1 MGRMTRA
8 GAAAAAVVLTIGLAA
23 CGDDDDA
30 STDTTAEDA
39 GGEATADPAAFCDGL
54 VEFNGKVNEVE
65 LDDDASEEDVKAV
78 GEELAPLAEDMAEN
92 APEGVADAW
101 SDLNDTAIQPLLEGD
116 GEAFNSD
123 ETFAAYTQVVDAA
136 VEECEFPS
144 VAVSAV
150 DYAFEG
156 VPATVPAGN
165 VALELT
171 NNGAEQHEMIVFR
184 KADGV
189 TQPIEE
195 ILNLPEEETESLVV
209 FAGAAFAPPGE
220 SGSALAQLEPGEY
233 AMACFIPVGTTADA
247 DPEAGGDGPPH
258 FTQGMLT
265 EFTVE

>member
-65 LDDDASEEDVKAV
+65 LDDDASEDDVKAV
-78 GEELAPLAEDMAEN
+78 GEELAPLAQEIADA
-92 APEGVADAW
+92 APESVADAW
-101 SDLNDTAIQPLLEGD
+101 SELNDTAIQPLLEGE

-123 ETFAAYTQVVDAA
+123 ETFAAYTEVVDAA
-136 VEECEFPS
+136 VDVCEFPS
-144 VAVSAV
+144 VAVTAV
-150 DYAFEG
+150 DYAFQG

-165 VALELT
+165 VAFELT
-171 NNGAEQHEMIVFR
+171 NGGSEQHEMIIFR

-189 TQPIEE
+189 TQSIEE
-195 ILNLPEEETESLVV
+195 ILELPEEESESLVV

-220 SGSALAQLEPGEY
+220 SGGSLTNLEPGQY
-233 AMACFIPVGTTADA
+233 GMVCFIPVGSVGDA
-247 DPEAGGDGPPH
+247 NPEEVEGPPH
-258 FTQGMLT
+258 LSQGMFA
-265 EFTVE
+265 EFSVE